1 VQIIIRTVMVCST
14 FYAPTQGFFNL
25 FVASEPHALIHA
37 SNDVRKVEA
46 TGCLR
51 THFLSR
57 AKPLWGRQSKQRWPI
72 L

>member
-1 VQIIIRTVMVCST
+1 MEQQT
-14 FYAPTQGFFNL
+14 
-25 FVASEPHALIHA
+25 HALIHA

-51 THFLSR
+51 THFPSR

-72 L
+72 LNLIT